1 MIEGESLNHYEEKDE
16 CQEGDGCMEDRERKN
31 YWNIIEKDNLEKPL
45 SMAQKKGALR
55 TECG

>member
-31 YWNIIEKDNLEKPL
+31 Y
-45 SMAQKKGALR
+45 
-55 TECG
+55 